1 MILDVGSIPTA
12 STMRER
18 HGFDRI
24 SGLRFHAGIDAHR
37 NENQKTTATENG
49 DSMKR
54 GKVLAFP
61 SRDVAEL
68 QMAA

>member
-1 MILDVGSIPTA
+1 MGSIPTA

-24 SGLRFHAGIDAHR
+24 SGLRFHAGTDAHR

-49 DSMKR
+49 NGMKTA
-54 GKVLAFP
+54 KVLAFRP
-61 SRDVAEL
+61 RTEVAL
-68 QMAA
+68 QLAA